1 MNKKQVI
8 TIHGGEA
15 WNSYEEYIEYLKNY
29 EFTEDKFN
37 KLFSKGWKDN
47 LQDNLEEGF
56 LVVSPSMPSKRNAKY
71 LEWAI
76 WFEKLFPYLQE
87 GVILVG
93 HSLGANFLTK
103 YLSENKLPVS
113 IEQLHLVAG
122 CFGAGGGFELSDDLS
137 NVEAQCGEI
146 YIYHSKDDF
155 VVDFSDGKKYAKAL
169 PTAHFMEFE
178 DRNHF
183 LQEEFPELV
192 DKIKHCDTI

>member
-15 WNSYEEYIEYLKNY
+15 WNSYEEYIEFLKQKDYNPY
-29 EFTEDKFN
+29 EQKTDSWRKKLGDELGDKYDVISP
-37 KLFSKGWKDN
+37 LMPCGW
-47 LQDNLEEGF
+47 
-56 LVVSPSMPSKRNAKY
+56 NAKY

-93 HSLGANFLTK
+93 HSLGANFLAK
-103 YLSENKLPVS
+103 YLLENKLPVS

-122 CFGAGGGFELSDDLS
+122 CFGAGGGFELFDDLS

-155 VVDFSDGKKYAKAL
+155 VVDFNDGKKYAKAL
-169 PTAHFMEFE
+169 PTAYFMEFE

-192 DKIKHCDTI
+192 DKIKHRDTI